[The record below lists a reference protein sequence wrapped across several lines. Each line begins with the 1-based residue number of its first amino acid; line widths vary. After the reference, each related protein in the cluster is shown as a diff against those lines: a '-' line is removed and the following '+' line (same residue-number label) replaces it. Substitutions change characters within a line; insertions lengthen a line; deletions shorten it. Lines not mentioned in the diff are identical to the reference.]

1 MMPIARMHFG
11 NSPFLGL
18 LGVCTEE
25 FVLLP
30 KMKIEEETLV
40 RTLRARVVRAEVWG
54 SPLLGIFLSGNS
66 NGLVGPCL
74 LRDEEERELAEAGV
88 RVFRLDSRL
97 TALGNLLLV
106 NDYGG
111 IASPEFSRRELAELE
126 RALKVKFERGTVAG
140 EYTVG
145 SLAVATNKG
154 VLAHPNLSRE
164 EARQLE
170 RVLQVPVDVGTA
182 CQGVGYVG
190 ICMLGNSKGVV
201 VGDPTTGAELGR
213 IESALGLV

>member
-1 MMPIARMHFG
+1 MSIARMHFG
-11 NSPFLGL
+11 NSPFLGVW
-18 LGVCTEE
+18 GVCTEE

-30 KMKIEEETLV
+30 RMTIKEETIIQTLKV
-40 RTLRARVVRAEVWG
+40 RIIKGEVWG
-54 SPLLGIFLSGNS
+54 SPLLGIFLTGNS
-66 NGLVGPCL
+66 NAIVAPYL
-74 LRDEEERELAEAGV
+74 LKDEEERELKKEGV
-88 RVFRLDSRL
+88 NIFRLESQL

-111 IASPEFSRRELAELE
+111 IASPQFSRRELEELE
-126 RALKVKFERGTVAG
+126 KVLKVKLEKGTIAG
-140 EYTVG
+140 EPTVG

-154 VLAHPNLSRE
+154 VLAHPNITEE

-182 CQGVGYVG
+182 CSGVGYVG
-190 ICMLGNSKGVV
+190 ICMLCNSKGAV

-213 IESALGLV
+213 IESALGLI